1 LPLAPSTPHHLGT
14 PAALLAAWHHQH
26 RSGTPGAPDA
36 HRPGNAVGWIFSAVG
51 LLTATGVLA
60 TEYAAYANRARPGGM
75 PGAVLAAWYTSWWWY
90 PTLVLVLVFTLLVF
104 PTGRLLSARWR
115 PVALVAGAGTAV
127 IVTLSALQPTLEDED
142 SLILQ
147 PHLSFAS
154 LVVCASRSGLVAA
167 SPS

>member
-1 LPLAPSTPHHLGT
+1 
-14 PAALLAAWHHQH
+14 
-26 RSGTPGAPDA
+26 
-36 HRPGNAVGWIFSAVG
+36 
-51 LLTATGVLA
+51 
-60 TEYAAYANRARPGGM
+60 M

-142 SLILQ
+142 SLVRNPIGLAGV
-147 PHLSFAS
+147 PDPGAGHAWRRPVRAAVGLARRPSRWWCGFAARVGWS
-154 LVVCASRSGLVAA
+154 ASSSSG
-167 SPS
+167 SPTPPR